1 MKKALAITGALLAM
15 SSAAM
20 AKTVDLAENYNGVT
34 LSIPAVELENKT
46 AEQKI
51 NKAIYE
57 KIEDAKEFVEKNKNM
72 KMELGSSYEII
83 RDDDKYLTVYLNC
96 SFYPDRAAHPSHMS
110 YGMVFDKETGK
121 QLPLSHFVQLP
132 SLNRMKQFVKYGYF
146 ELEAE
151 DGSKLP
157 YNDETFGLEYISDQ
171 YILDDKDN
179 IRLLYQR
186 YDLGPYAA
194 GNTYVAID
202 KFYIDRHGKVLP
214 KG

>member
-1 MKKALAITGALLAM
+1 MKKALVITGALLTL

-20 AKTVDLAENYNGVT
+20 AKTVDLAENYNGVI
-34 LSIPAVELENKT
+34 LSIPAIELENKA
-46 AEQKI
+46 AEKKI

-57 KIEDAKEFVEKNKNM
+57 KIEDAKDFVEKNKAM
-72 KMELGSSYEII
+72 KMELGSSYEVL

-96 SFYPDRAAHPSHMS
+96 SFYPDRAAHPSHLS

-121 QLPLSHFVQLP
+121 QLPVSYFVDLP
-132 SLNRMKQFVKYGYF
+132 SLYRMRQFVKYGYF
-146 ELEAE
+146 ELEAV

-157 YNDETFGLEYISDQ
+157 YSDETFGLEYISDQ
-171 YILDDKDN
+171 YLLDDNDN

-194 GNTYVAID
+194 GNTYIAID
-202 KFYIDRHGKVLP
+202 KEYVDRHGKVLP

>member
-1 MKKALAITGALLAM
+1 MKKVLAVTGALLAM

-34 LSIPAVELENKT
+34 LSVPAVELENKA

-51 NKAIYE
+51 NKAIYA
-57 KIEDAKEFVEKNKNM
+57 KIEDAKEFVEKHKDM
-72 KMELGSSYEII
+72 KMELGSYYEVL
-83 RDDDKYLTVYLNC
+83 RDDDKYLTIYLNC

-146 ELEAE
+146 DLETA

-157 YNDETFGLEYISDQ
+157 YNDKIFGLEYISDQ
-171 YILDDKDN
+171 YLLDDTDN

-186 YDLGPYAA
+186 YDLGPYSA

-202 KFYIDRHGKVLP
+202 KMYIDRHGKVLP

>member
-1 MKKALAITGALLAM
+1 MKKVLAVTGALLAM
-15 SSAAM
+15 SSVAM

-34 LSIPAVELENKT
+34 LSVPAVEMENKA

-51 NKAIYE
+51 NKAIYA
-57 KIEDAKEFVEKNKNM
+57 KIEDAKEFVEKHKDM
-72 KMELGSSYEII
+72 KMELGSYYEVL
-83 RDDDKYLTVYLNC
+83 RDDDKYLTIYLNC

-110 YGMVFDKETGK
+110 YGMVFDKKTGK

-146 ELEAE
+146 DLEAA

-157 YNDETFGLEYISDQ
+157 YNDKIFGLEYISDQ
-171 YILDDKDN
+171 YLLDDTDN

-186 YDLGPYAA
+186 YDLGPYSA

-202 KFYIDRHGKVLP
+202 KMYIDRHGKVLP

>member
-1 MKKALAITGALLAM
+1 MKKVLAVTGALLAM

-34 LSIPAVELENKT
+34 LSVPAVELENKA

-51 NKAIYE
+51 NKAIYA
-57 KIEDAKEFVEKNKNM
+57 KIEDAKEFVEKHKDM
-72 KMELGSSYEII
+72 KMELGSYYEVL
-83 RDDDKYLTVYLNC
+83 RDDDKYLTIYLNC

-110 YGMVFDKETGK
+110 YGMVFDKKTGK

-146 ELEAE
+146 DLEAA

-157 YNDETFGLEYISDQ
+157 YNDKIFGLEYISDQ
-171 YILDDKDN
+171 YLLDDTDN

-186 YDLGPYAA
+186 YDLGPYSA

-202 KFYIDRHGKVLP
+202 KMYIDRHGKVLP

>member
-20 AKTVDLAENYNGVT
+20 AKTVDLAEDYNGVT
-34 LSIPAVELENKT
+34 LNIPAVELENKE
-46 AEQKI
+46 AEKKI

-57 KIEDAKEFVEKNKNM
+57 KIEDAKDFVEKNKKM
-72 KMELGSSYEII
+72 KMELGSYYEIL

-110 YGMVFDKETGK
+110 YGMVFDKKTGK
-121 QLPLSHFVQLP
+121 QLPVSHFVQLP
-132 SLNRMKQFVKYGYF
+132 SLSRMKQFVEYGYF
-146 ELEAE
+146 DLEAV

-157 YNDETFGLEYISDQ
+157 YNDDTFALEYISDQ
-171 YILDDKDN
+171 YLLDDKDN

-194 GNTYVAID
+194 GNTYVVID
-202 KFYIDRHGKVLP
+202 KGYIDRHGKVLP

>member
-1 MKKALAITGALLAM
+1 MKKVLAVTGALLAM

-34 LSIPAVELENKT
+34 LSIPAVELENKA

-51 NKAIYE
+51 NKAIYA
-57 KIEDAKEFVEKNKNM
+57 KIEDAKEFVEKHKDM
-72 KMELGSSYEII
+72 KMELGSYYEVL
-83 RDDDKYLTVYLNC
+83 RDDDKYLTIYLNC

-110 YGMVFDKETGK
+110 YGMVFDKKTGK

-146 ELEAE
+146 DLEAA

-157 YNDETFGLEYISDQ
+157 YNDKIFGLEYISDQ
-171 YILDDKDN
+171 YLLDDTDN

-186 YDLGPYAA
+186 YDLGPYSA

-202 KFYIDRHGKVLP
+202 KMYIDRHGKVLP

>member
-34 LSIPAVELENKT
+34 LSIPAVELENKA
-46 AEQKI
+46 AEKKI
-51 NKAIYE
+51 NRAIYE
-57 KIEDAKEFVEKNKNM
+57 KIEDAKEFVEKYKEM
-72 KMELGSSYEII
+72 KMELGSYYEIL
-83 RDDDKYLTVYLNC
+83 RDDDKYLTVFLNC

-110 YGMVFDKETGK
+110 YGMVFDKKTGK
-121 QLPLSHFVQLP
+121 QLPISHFVQLP
-132 SLNRMKQFVKYGYF
+132 SLSRMKQFVKYGYF
-146 ELEAE
+146 ELEDE
-151 DGSKLP
+151 GGNELP
-157 YNDETFGLEYISDQ
+157 YNDEVFGLEYISDQ

-194 GNTYVAID
+194 GNTYINID

>member
-1 MKKALAITGALLAM
+1 MKKVLAVTGALLAM

-34 LSIPAVELENKT
+34 LSVPAVEMENKA

-51 NKAIYE
+51 NKAIYA
-57 KIEDAKEFVEKNKNM
+57 KIEDAKEFVEKHKDM
-72 KMELGSSYEII
+72 KMELGSYYEVL
-83 RDDDKYLTVYLNC
+83 RDDDKYLTIYLNC

-110 YGMVFDKETGK
+110 YGMVFDKKTGK
-121 QLPLSHFVQLP
+121 QLPLSNFVQLP

-146 ELEAE
+146 DLEAA

-157 YNDETFGLEYISDQ
+157 YNDKIFGLEYISDQ
-171 YILDDKDN
+171 YLLDDTDN

-186 YDLGPYAA
+186 YDLGPYSA

-202 KFYIDRHGKVLP
+202 KMYIDRHGKVLP